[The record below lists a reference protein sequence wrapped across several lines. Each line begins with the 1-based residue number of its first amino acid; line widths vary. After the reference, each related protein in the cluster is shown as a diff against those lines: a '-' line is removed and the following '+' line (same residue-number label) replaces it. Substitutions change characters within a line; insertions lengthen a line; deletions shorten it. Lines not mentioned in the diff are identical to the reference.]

1 MFSCGVADA
10 LLHEC
15 AAPLVYIWS
24 AAFLGVAASPD
35 YQKNKETD
43 LSVL

>member
-10 LLHEC
+10 LLFERT
-15 AAPLVYIWS
+15 APLVYIWS

>member
-1 MFSCGVADA
+1 MFSCGFAVP

-15 AAPLVYIWS
+15 AAPLVYIWG
-24 AAFLGVAASPD
+24 AAFLGVAASPN